1 MNRFLLISLFATAAA
16 WLLIRTSHSGRTPI
30 PVTEA
35 AAKLQQA
42 WAGHHT
48 VA

>member
-1 MNRFLLISLFATAAA
+1 MNRFLLISLFATTAA
-16 WLLIRTSHSGRTPI
+16 WFLIRTKNYRRTPV

-42 WAGHHT
+42 WADHHT